1 MDESQVNIND
11 KYYKYGEKLNI
22 EEVEGYEKLKISP
35 SGRIDFF
42 YCCKAVVANY

>member
-1 MDESQVNIND
+1 MINT
-11 KYYKYGEKLNI
+11 YNGEKLNN

-42 YCCKAVVANY
+42 LLL